1 MEPTPQIKL
10 PIPYEPSGKETKTFK
25 KIDTKLKSLNKTGSK
40 KVLTFFGS
48 PEIQTMFYLYL
59 LKKYKSKCFI
69 RDENRILGINIE
81 IKKQYNPYE
90 NQEMLNQLNKL
101 AQTLIGCIKNPDT
114 KIIIIPVSLK
124 FEKNSHA
131 NVLIYRK
138 NLIQIEH
145 FEPHGKYFSGEEF
158 DTNDMMINSWMS
170 KFVSVLN
177 EKLRLNKNPE
187 VKFIESSEV
196 CPYIDGLQNLES
208 WSKLP
213 IIANVEPKGYCA
225 AWSMFFTELCLKNP
239 NIPSSTLMDYI
250 FNTLEDMAYSEKKD
264 YLRRVIRGYS
274 VFINEKISK
283 YFSIL
288 FGDNFTA
295 EKIKNFPSGTKQKLK
310 NILHDLIEL
319 EMILVTNPN
328 YVKKYIE
335 EISRGIEVLNRSL
348 QNNQDI
354 RARANIE
361 NKLVILIGRKNLYNA
376 YERFNVFSNP
386 SETIS
391 QRENSSPILK
401 KMNATNFPKPE
412 KIKSCP
418 EGKEINP
425 KTGRCVKSKTQK
437 VRKDKTPKQQVKT
450 YTVPEPKK
458 IEVPVVPETKKIQ
471 SCPEGKE
478 INPKT
483 GRCVKTKTQK
493 VKTPLKNKEIVCPE
507 GCIKKLE

>member
-1 MEPTPQIKL
+1 
-10 PIPYEPSGKETKTFK
+10 
-25 KIDTKLKSLNKTGSK
+25 
-40 KVLTFFGS
+40 
-48 PEIQTMFYLYL
+48 MFYLYL

-69 RDENRILGINIE
+69 RDETRILGIKIV
-81 IKKQYNPYE
+81 IKKQYNPDE

-101 AQTLIGCIKNPDT
+101 SQTLIDCIKNPDT
-114 KIIIIPVSLK
+114 KIIIIPVSLR
-124 FEKNSHA
+124 FEKSGHA

-138 NLIQIEH
+138 NLNQIEH
-145 FEPHGKYFSGEEF
+145 FEPHGKYFSGENF
-158 DTNDMMINSWMS
+158 DTNRVKIKSWMS

-177 EKLRLNKNPE
+177 EKLILNKNPE
-187 VKFIESSEV
+187 VKLIESSEV
-196 CPYIDGLQNLES
+196 CPYIDGLQNLEG
-208 WSKLP
+208 WSELTKL
-213 IIANVEPKGYCA
+213 AVEPNGYCA

-239 NIPSSTLMDYI
+239 DIPSSTLMDYI
-250 FNTLEDMAYSEKKD
+250 FNTLQDMAYSEKKD

-288 FGDNFTA
+288 FSNNFTA
-295 EKIKNFPSGTKQKLK
+295 EKLKNASPATKLK
-310 NILHDLIEL
+310 VTNILHDLIQL

-335 EISRGIEVLNRSL
+335 EVSQEIELLNRGL
-348 QNNQDI
+348 QNNKDI
-354 RARANIE
+354 RVRANFE
-361 NKLVILIGRKNLYNA
+361 NQLIKLIGRKNLYEA
-376 YERFNVFSNP
+376 YEKFNVFSNP

-391 QRENSSPILK
+391 QRENNGQILK
-401 KMNATNFPKPE
+401 KMKANDVSKPE

-450 YTVPEPKK
+450 YAVPETKKIEVPIVPELKK
-458 IEVPVVPETKKIQ
+458 IEVPVVPEPKNIK

-483 GRCVKTKTQK
+483 GRCVKIKTQK
-493 VKTPLKNKEIVCPE
+493 VKPALKNKEIVCPE
-507 GCIKKLE
+507 GCIKKPE